1 MCLRLD
7 LQKGDRREEGRE
19 RALTPQAQVDGKE
32 PRCNGESEPPRRAL
46 SPGPE
51 GERRG
56 GCAVRLRGMKF
67 RTRAFYEELRLF
79 SNPPKND
86 TDPLPCKCAFR
97 HHDIAL
103 EKMGMLQ
110 ERDSLTT

>member
-1 MCLRLD
+1 MFEAGLA
-7 LQKGDRREEGRE
+7 KGRQDRREGGWE

-56 GCAVRLRGMKF
+56 GCVVRLRGMKI
-67 RTRAFYEELRLF
+67 RTRAFYEELRSF
-79 SNPPKND
+79 SNPQKMTRIRSHASARFD
-86 TDPLPCKCAFR
+86 T
-97 HHDIAL
+97 
-103 EKMGMLQ
+103 M
-110 ERDSLTT
+110 T

>member
-1 MCLRLD
+1 MRLD
-7 LQKGDRREEGRE
+7 LQKGERSEGGNE

-56 GCAVRLRGMKF
+56 GCAVRLRGMKI
-67 RTRAFYEELRLF
+67 RTRAFYEELR
-79 SNPPKND
+79 PQ
-86 TDPLPCKCAFR
+86 
-97 HHDIAL
+97 
-103 EKMGMLQ
+103 KMTRIRSRASARFATM
-110 ERDSLTT
+110 T